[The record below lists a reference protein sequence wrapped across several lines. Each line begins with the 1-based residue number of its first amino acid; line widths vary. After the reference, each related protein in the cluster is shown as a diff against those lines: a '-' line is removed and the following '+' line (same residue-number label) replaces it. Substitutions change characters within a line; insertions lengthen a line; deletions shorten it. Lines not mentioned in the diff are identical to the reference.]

1 MKKLLIT
8 LILLCC
14 IPLLSQAQQLK
25 DWGKKQLKFATF
37 YTAVTGNNS
46 LADVSVYSINP
57 YNGILEENIE
67 STPFDY
73 TLAFGVRKI
82 ARLDY
87 ENRKNVFYDGTE
99 TSVSDAATVGR
110 ICSGWVC

>member
-1 MKKLLIT
+1 MKKFLA
-8 LILLCC
+8 ILLVVTCS
-14 IPLLSQAQQLK
+14 LTAQAQFIQQ
-25 DWGKKQLKFATF
+25 QLKFATF

-57 YNGILEENIE
+57 STGILDKETI

-73 TLAFGVRKI
+73 TFAFGVRKI

-87 ENRKNVFYDGTE
+87 ENRKNDFGAGPTP
-99 TSVSDAATVGR
+99 G
-110 ICSGWVC
+110 SGNRTGSPARSG